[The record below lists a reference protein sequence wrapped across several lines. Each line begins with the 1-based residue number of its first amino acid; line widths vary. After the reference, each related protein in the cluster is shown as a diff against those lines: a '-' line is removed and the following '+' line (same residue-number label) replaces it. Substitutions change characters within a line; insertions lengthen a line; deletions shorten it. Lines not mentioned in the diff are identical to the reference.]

1 MDESDLHAIDAQ
13 LRAIRVDDGP
23 PRKPLLLDKMFMRA
37 IQWSGSSKMYQS
49 DESSTPP
56 PPSPP
61 RQPEIYPLPL
71 GIPEQSYGP
80 SPLSMLFRYEE
91 LVPLVLENFDKPSDW
106 AKLCRVSKGWC
117 RIGRKRLYEHV
128 WVRPW
133 EDGPHV
139 KLVRLFETL
148 HRRPELCRLIRRLD
162 VRFFPL
168 ATRGEERSDLDD
180 HVQLAMSNMCNL
192 ESLIWTRDKSLNP
205 TLFETISHL
214 PRVQSLEISGHSYRY
229 YDPSLLGTFS
239 SLKDLRIMMPDPH
252 MKSKLVGLVTALDE
266 REQGGLK
273 GLDII
278 CQSSSLIDD
287 TILTVMAPRLR
298 NLRRLTF
305 WGCTRVARDGIY
317 SILNEVGP
325 NIQELSLDALP
336 HSSLLDLTSSTP
348 LPQLQTFSLSIT
360 IPHREST
367 SAVHTLSLFD
377 LPALPVC
384 PSLSALHL
392 TISGSKPLLPL
403 ETWITFQSQLPENL
417 RKLSLVNLVI
427 TSPETLS
434 TVLESLPNLEELY
447 ITATHPSIMLPIP
460 ALSASSL
467 RIFHVNFTL
476 SSASISSRGA
486 VAQYLHSL
494 AEKMEQIE
502 QIGSANM
509 VFEVHRRMEDDG
521 ERIVKLCRW
530 SRTFLP
536 GYFQV
541 WRA

>member
-1 MDESDLHAIDAQ
+1 MDESDLHVIDAQ

-37 IQWSGSSKMYQS
+37 VQWSGPSKMPQRDGS
-49 DESSTPP
+49 LTPP

-61 RQPEIYPLPL
+61 RQPKIYPLPL
-71 GIPEQSYGP
+71 GIPEESYNP

-91 LVPLVLENFDKPSDW
+91 LVPLILENFDKPSDW
-106 AKLCRVSKGWC
+106 ANLCRVSKEWC

-168 ATRGEERSDLDD
+168 ATRGEERSGLDD

-192 ESLIWTRDKSLNP
+192 ESLVWTRDKSLNP
-205 TLFETISHL
+205 TLLETISRL
-214 PRVQSLEISGHSYRY
+214 PRVRSFEISGHSYRY

-239 SLKDLRIMMPDPH
+239 SLEDLRIMMPDPH
-252 MKSKLVGLVTALDE
+252 MKSKLVDLVRALDR

-273 GLDII
+273 GLGII

-287 TILTVMAPRLR
+287 IILKVMAPRLR
-298 NLRRLTF
+298 NLRRLIF
-305 WGCTRVARDGIY
+305 WGCTHVTREGIF
-317 SILNEVGP
+317 SLLDEVGP
-325 NIQELSLDALP
+325 SIQELSLDALP
-336 HSSLLDLTSSTP
+336 HSNLLDLTSSPP
-348 LPQLQTFSLSIT
+348 LPQLHTFSLSIT
-360 IPHREST
+360 IPHRES
-367 SAVHTLSLFD
+367 APVAHTLSPFD
-377 LPALPVC
+377 LPALAHC

-403 ETWITFQSQLPENL
+403 ETWITFQGQLLGNL
-417 RKLSLVNLVI
+417 RKLSLINLVI

-434 TVLESLPNLEELY
+434 AILESLPNLEELY
-447 ITATHPSIMLPIP
+447 ITATHPSIMLSIP

-476 SSASISSRGA
+476 PSVSISSRGA

-494 AEKMEQIE
+494 AEKMRQIE

-509 VFEVHRRMEDDG
+509 VFEVHRRLEDDG
-521 ERIVKLCRW
+521 ERVVELCRW
-530 SRTFLP
+530 SRTFVP